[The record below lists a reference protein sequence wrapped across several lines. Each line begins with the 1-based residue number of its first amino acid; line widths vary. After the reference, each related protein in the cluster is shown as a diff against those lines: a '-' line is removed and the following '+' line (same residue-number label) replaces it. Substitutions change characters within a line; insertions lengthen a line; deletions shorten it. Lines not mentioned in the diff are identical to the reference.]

1 MHLAS
6 VSRSTGMGSIVL
18 NGTETRAALLLP
30 PLLAHIKRLMKPHS
44 NSTAAKERHSGGSS
58 GFSTQPGESCRGYY
72 DVMGQYDHTFNC
84 SINTFLYCCGTC
96 HYRFCCGNRENRV
109 DQDSCKNYDA
119 PDWGMTTISA
129 TQANSVGSEYDPSKD
144 QTNSTIYIICG
155 VISFTLAVGL
165 GAKIAFN
172 KASHRPRP
180 RDINVPRALVDIL
193 RHQTAATATQERNNS
208 TNIGSNT
215 QDNGPNRTL
224 KNHYVAPKPVKTN
237 HNNHHHNFVHLPVSS
252 PKHSAT
258 MDRPSRLNN
267 MLATSATLKHNSL
280 LSSRSFHNLSH
291 LPPSYENA
299 IKSDL
304 NRYCSLKRLADKD
317 LEDYYS
323 KRRHLAELT
332 ARGTLPLHVMKMNYA
347 RDSYPSD
354 TVPNPRRVMSQDRIL
369 SDEQSFTVPRNRVV
383 SHERLLSREALH
395 SQERLLSPDRTLRRF
410 AAPERL
416 PRQKAASQTNVCVS
430 TPLLDRHHMI
440 KMNSHPTSSSSPKA
454 CWDSGNHTINR
465 RQAFTTKRQNTVE
478 QLHFIPGHH
487 PSQHLRTGSKNEVTV

>member
-1 MHLAS
+1 
-6 VSRSTGMGSIVL
+6 
-18 NGTETRAALLLP
+18 
-30 PLLAHIKRLMKPHS
+30 
-44 NSTAAKERHSGGSS
+44 
-58 GFSTQPGESCRGYY
+58 ESCRGYY

-237 HNNHHHNFVHLPVSS
+237 HRTPPRLQKETHGSGERDLHNCAKLGAAIMSPGHPQPAAGLPHPVAESVT
-252 PKHSAT
+252 SAT
-258 MDRPSRLNN
+258 LDRPSRLNN